1 MSATR
6 SAGVEVAIE
15 GLRRLREDLRTNP
28 DAWQNHSLSDYLE
41 AIEAWLEATKD
52 RAPAQ
57 PSWEF
62 VVGLLEVGKIY
73 E

>member
-1 MSATR
+1 MSTTK
-6 SAGVEVAIE
+6 SGVEVALE
-15 GLRRLREDLRTNP
+15 GLRKLREDLQTNP
-28 DAWQNHSLSDYLE
+28 DAWQNHTLPDYLE

-57 PSWEF
+57 PTWDF
-62 VVGLLEVGKIY
+62 VVGLLGVGKIY

>member
-1 MSATR
+1 MSTTNP
-6 SAGVEVAIE
+6 GVESAIV
-15 GLRRLREDLRTNP
+15 GLRKLREDLRTNP
-28 DAWQNHSLSDYLE
+28 DAWQNHSLADYLE
-41 AIEAWLEATKD
+41 AIEAWLEATKE

-62 VVGLLEVGKIY
+62 VVGLFGVGKIY